1 MIPISQ
7 TILSSEGVVGN
18 CFQCCVASVLE
29 LPLEEVPH
37 FCKEDSWPLN
47 FHEWLNSRGYFW
59 IEVVGCNSHL
69 FIEYS
74 GYHIISGPSPR
85 NKGLHGVVGLNGE
98 PHFDPHPDKT
108 FLKGE
113 PKDWMY
119 GFLVRKL

>member
-1 MIPISQ
+1 MRPVEQ
-7 TILSSEGVVGN
+7 TLLSSEGVIGN

-37 FCKEDSWPLN
+37 FCKDDRWPLN
-47 FHEWLNSRGYFW
+47 FYEWLDSKGYGW
-59 IEVVGCNSHL
+59 VELKGCD
-69 FIEYS
+69 FYS
-74 GYHIISGPSPR
+74 FSENLGYHIISGPSPR
-85 NKGLHGVVGLNGE
+85 NKGLHGVVGLNSE
-98 PHFDPHPDKT
+98 PYFDPHPDKT